1 MRLAQRLLA
10 LAGVLPGCLPHLRGG
25 ALGLTP
31 HSGGALPGG
40 LLRSLLGGLLYGL
53 PGLDPLALRFGLL
66 ALGLVALALLGLGAL
81 APAQLPPRRPGL
93 LERVDDLR
101 ADILGGARGLAQLRA
116 RAGALGEQVERP
128 QSRVEQPR
136 GALDV
141 GEHRVAQLGAAQAG
155 LDLTNAR
162 LVGDF

>member
-40 LLRSLLGGLLYGL
+40 LLRGLLCSLLYGL
-53 PGLDPLALRFGLL
+53 PGLDPLALDLSALALRFGVL
-66 ALGLVALALLGLGAL
+66 ALVLVALALLVGLGAL

-101 ADILGGARGLAQLRA
+101 
-116 RAGALGEQVERP
+116 
-128 QSRVEQPR
+128 
-136 GALDV
+136 
-141 GEHRVAQLGAAQAG
+141 
-155 LDLTNAR
+155 T
-162 LVGDF
+162 